1 MKRAYALLH
10 SFEGWILAIA
20 ILTMAVATI
29 ANVIARNVIGD
40 SLAATEELNKF
51 LIVLVCFVGLSYGA
65 GEGRHIRMTALGD
78 VLPHRGRVAL
88 MVLVTAGTAALLF
101 VMAWFALRYLPFVD
115 RRSPVLGVSMRFV
128 YSIAPIGL
136 FMGGV
141 QYALA
146 AYRNVRGGH
155 ADITFAPDLVQDVG
169 EEFVDLPG
177 QTPEAMGVDPAD
189 DGAPERGEAD
199 R

>member
-78 VLPHRGRVAL
+78 VLPPRGRVVL
-88 MVLVTAGTAALLF
+88 MSIVTAGTAALLF
-101 VMAWFALRYLPFVD
+101 VMAWFAVRYLPFVD
-115 RRSPVLGVSMRFV
+115 RRSPVLGVSMRLV

-146 AYRNVRGGH
+146 AYRNITGGH

-169 EEFVDLPG
+169 EEFIDLPD
-177 QTPEAMGVDPAD
+177 QESEAALE
-189 DGAPERGEAD
+189 APGERAEAD